1 MNEITSNQLD
11 NFLKENPTSNLTT
24 NQNPTQI
31 IKEGGNFLDS
41 INNFLNMVNKLMD
54 NPVFQQKMNDKFGIQ
69 NQQPSPPPLI
79 TEPPKQIQQ
88 PKQDNTKTAN
98 KVYKFTIDFLE
109 DIVKFKPKATIKEL
123 LDDLKDKENDLKEM
137 ILGVLR

>member
-1 MNEITSNQLD
+1 MAEYNHKKNSFFRIWLNKRDLE
-11 NFLKENPTSNLTT
+11 
-24 NQNPTQI
+24 I

-54 NPVFQQKMNDKFGIQ
+54 NPVFQQKINDKFGIQ
-69 NQQPSPPPLI
+69 NQSPPPPLI
-79 TEPPKQIQQ
+79 TEPPKQIIEP